1 MTMKRILRHRILPG
15 VLAAILCSAPALAAP
30 PPEVSLMLQG
40 RVQAANAKAAK
51 AKAAQVPSHARAGE
65 VVAGHFNAASLRA
78 SRIKVE
84 LPNGRSL
91 TASRLKETRGNRGE
105 ISWAGEFEGKPGSLL
120 VVTTHRNRTTGFLHH
135 DDEIWE
141 LTTGEDGITVLF
153 AVNEGALP
161 DEHAPIMVDADPDL
175 SYSKAELEASA
186 ATGADPVVQD
196 LLVVYTQKAVD
207 RAGSTATLESR
218 ILNAV
223 AAANAAYLN
232 SDVGIRLN
240 VVGMVRTNYV
250 ETGDMSVTL
259 SRLRGTTDGYM
270 DEVHS
275 IRNQLGADLV
285 AMISE
290 DGGYCGIAYV
300 MSSPS
305 SGFASAAFS
314 VTAQGCFSNQTFAHE
329 IGHNQ
334 GNAHD
339 RKNGGSSAYAYSF
352 GYRTCDNIAP
362 SNGQSFRTVM
372 AYSCSGSRLNYF
384 SNPRVNYNGAPMG
397 VAYESDPANSADN
410 ARSMNNTAPITAAF
424 RGAPSGPPPPG
435 PTSLVGSVPAH
446 DRILLS
452 WRDNSANETGF
463 VVQRAVN
470 GSAFADRASLGT
482 NTTSFADTGLTG
494 GTTYSYRVRAWN
506 STGTS
511 EFSNTITLVTP
522 VPPPAPTTPAPANVK
537 LATEVATVAWSD
549 VNNESAYEVMRETR
563 NPKNG
568 RWTTTILPVGAD
580 VTSLMEML
588 SPGTYRY
595 AVRALNNAGASQW
608 TTAGCAECGSDGTF
622 TVVGSG
628 TKGSRKK

>member
-1 MTMKRILRHRILPG
+1 MKRILCCRLLPG
-15 VLAAILCSAPALAAP
+15 AMAAILISSASLAAP
-30 PPEVSLMLQG
+30 PPEVSLLLQN
-40 RVQAANAKAAK
+40 RAHSAP
-51 AKAAQVPSHARAGE
+51 VPDHARAGE

-84 LPNGRSL
+84 FPDGRSL
-91 TASRLKETRGNRGE
+91 MASRSKETRGNRGE

-120 VVTTHRNRTTGFLHH
+120 VVTSYRNRTTGFLHH
-135 DDEIWE
+135 EEEIWE

-153 AVNEGALP
+153 QVNEDALP
-161 DEHAPIMVDADPDL
+161 DEHDPIMVDADPEL
-175 SYSKAELEASA
+175 SYSQAELEADA
-186 ATGADPVVQD
+186 ATGAEPVSQD

-207 RAGSTATLESR
+207 RAGSVATLESR

-232 SDVGIRLN
+232 SEVGIRLN
-240 VVGMVRTNYV
+240 VVGMAWTDYA

-270 DEVHS
+270 DEIHS
-275 IRNQLGADLV
+275 LRNRLGADLV

-314 VTAQGCFSNQTFAHE
+314 VTAQGCFSNQTLAHE

-424 RGAPSGPPPPG
+424 RDAPSGTPPAG
-435 PTSLVGSVPAH
+435 PTQLAGTVQDH
-446 DRILLS
+446 DGISLS
-452 WRDNSANETGF
+452 WRDNSDNETGF

-482 NTTSFADTGLTG
+482 NTTRFSDTGLTG

-506 STGTS
+506 SAGTS
-511 EFSNTITLVTP
+511 EFTNTVTFVTP
-522 VPPPAPTTPAPANVK
+522 AAPPPPASPAPANVK

-549 VNNESAYEVMRETR
+549 VTNETAYEVMRETR

-568 RWTTTILPVGAD
+568 RWTATLLPVGAD
-580 VTSLMEML
+580 MTSLMESL

-595 AVRALNNAGASQW
+595 AVRALNASGVSEW
-608 TTAGCAECGSDGTF
+608 TTAGCAECGSDGAF
-622 TVVGSG
+622 TVVSSDGGG
-628 TKGSRKK
+628 TKGGKPAKK